1 MLCKA
6 LYYRILE
13 GVLIF
18 GVFQTKNEFRD
29 FEGQEMR
36 FKYDC
41 VVAFLVFFVFFLRV
55 YVFFVNFFKGGRFF
69 VFRAICVR
77 LF

>member
-1 MLCKA
+1 LEICNEKQVLRNT

-13 GVLIF
+13 DVLDF
-18 GVFQTKNEFRD
+18 AVFRTKNWFRD

-41 VVAFLVFFVFFLRV
+41 VVAFLVFFV
-55 YVFFVNFFKGGRFF
+55 NFFKGGRFF